1 MTTVAKAGAIVLQ
14 QELDRHPAY
23 LAWRVAVEHGR
34 VPASIEIL
42 KLEKRKSAVYRL
54 NGLGHGA
61 RSVVAKRRPAGE
73 LADEVRLH
81 SEFLPALPLG
91 SLELY
96 GFLEKFDGF
105 AWLFLE
111 DAGEM
116 CYSREEPEHQALAVE
131 WLGRLHASASPGASW
146 LPDTGPAY
154 FRSVLDL
161 ARDGVR
167 MGFAHTALSA
177 SDREVLSAILTSL
190 ESVDERWQR
199 VEEVCAPMPRTLVH
213 GDFVPKNV
221 RVRERRGRFDLV
233 AFDWETAGVAPPAVD
248 LALLRGTEEDR
259 RKYLTIVNEAWPE
272 LRPQDVEQLAF
283 IGNLFW
289 LLHAIYWA
297 GRSFAYEWVEHA
309 MWNMIEYE
317 RHLRMAVTDDR
328 WIRG

>member
-1 MTTVAKAGAIVLQ
+1 MSPTETVVLQ

-23 LAWRVAVEHGR
+23 LAWRLAVEDGR
-34 VPASIEIL
+34 VPTSIEIL
-42 KLEKRKSAVYRL
+42 KFEKRKSAVYRL
-54 NGLGHGA
+54 NGLGHDA
-61 RSVVAKRRPAGE
+61 RSVIAKRRPEGE
-73 LADEVRLH
+73 LAVEVRLH
-81 SEFLPALPLG
+81 SEFLPALALG

-96 GFLEKFDGF
+96 GFVEELDGF
-105 AWLFLE
+105 AWIFLE
-111 DAGEM
+111 DAGETW
-116 CYSREEPEHQALAVE
+116 YSRDEPKHQALAVE
-131 WLGRLHASASPGASW
+131 WLGRLHARASLGASW

-167 MGFAHTALSA
+167 VGLAHTALSA
-177 SDREVLSAILTSL
+177 LDKDVLSAIMTSL

-199 VEEVCAPMPRTLVH
+199 VEEMCARMPRTLVH

-259 RKYLTIVNEAWPE
+259 RRYLAIVKEVWPE
-272 LRPQDVEQLAF
+272 LRPEDIVQLAF

-317 RHLRMAVTDDR
+317 QHLRMAVTD
-328 WIRG
+328 GGAGL